1 MTHLRFVVLP
11 FLFLLL
17 PFQSPPDT
25 IRQHYEAAEAHRRAG
40 NLNAAEAEYSAIL
53 SEGYSKLGKIHL
65 AQKDYPIA
73 ISTLEA
79 ATASAPNSGTA
90 LVDLAIAYFD
100 TNQFAKAL
108 EPLSKALAENPQGVA
123 AHHMAGK
130 TYFMLGEFPRSVSEF
145 ETALKLAPNDYDVAY
160 TLGLAYLKQHQFKPA
175 KLIYDR
181 MLKQLGD
188 RPQLHIVFGRAYRE
202 TDFLPEA
209 LEEFRK
215 AVALDPKFPRAHYY
229 LGLTYLLKDGASR
242 LNDAAEEFKI
252 ELGRHPDEFFA
263 NYYLGIVYLI
273 QKKLELAT
281 GLLENASKAQT
292 DNPDP
297 YFHLGQ
303 AYGELGQHDKAIEA
317 LKKAIALNPFLS
329 HNDYQVTTAHYRLGQ
344 SLVKVGRTREGQEE
358 LQTASELKSKAKK
371 RDEEKTKAFLGEGNP
386 HEQNEKFPELL
397 LVEGVIADPNAMG
410 EKERIELQKSAAYYA
425 KVVASA
431 HNNIGLLRAQQND
444 FRAAAAQFA
453 LAAKWNPQLEDID
466 FNWGLACFKAELY
479 SEAIAPLEGVLKAKP
494 DQAAA
499 KQLLGL
505 SYFVVEN
512 YRGASDLLE
521 AVIATRPNEASL
533 YYPLAISFVKQG
545 KKTEA
550 ERIVQQMIAV
560 GGNSPQV
567 HIVVGEAYYEQG
579 DTIKALEELRTA
591 WALDSRI
598 TLAHYYSGQILLK
611 LGRFEEAAQ
620 EFENELALN
629 PNDLRAKYH
638 LAFVLL
644 AAQKTERG
652 IKLMKEVIQLKPDY
666 AEAHYELGKILLQ
679 QGDIKSAV
687 ENLEVAA
694 RLKPV
699 ESYVHYQLGRAYLAA
714 GRKAEGEDQL
724 EISRQLK
731 EKERSQTTP

>member
-1 MTHLRFVVLP
+1 MTHLRLAVVP

-25 IRQHYEAAEAHRRAG
+25 IRQHYEAAEAHHRAG
-40 NLNAAEAEYSAIL
+40 NLSAAEAEYSAIL
-53 SEGYSKLGKIHL
+53 SEGYGKLGKIYL
-65 AQKDYPIA
+65 VQKDYPKA

-79 ATASAPNSGTA
+79 ATASAPNSGST

-100 TNQFAKAL
+100 ANQFEKAL
-108 EPLSKALAENPQGVA
+108 EPLRKALAENPQGIA

-130 TYFMLGEFPRSVSEF
+130 TYFMLGEFAKSVSEL

-215 AVALDPKFPRAHYY
+215 AIALDPNFSRAHYY

-252 ELGRHPDEFFA
+252 ELARHPDEFFA

-273 QKKLELAT
+273 QKKLEPAT
-281 GLLENASKAQT
+281 GLLEKASKSQP

-303 AYGELGQHDKAIEA
+303 AYQELGQHDKAIET
-317 LKKAIALNPFLS
+317 LKKSIALNPFLS

-344 SLVKVGRTREGQEE
+344 SLMKVGRTSQGQQE

-371 RDEEKTKAFLGEGNP
+371 RDEEKTKVFLGEANL
-386 HEQNEKFPELL
+386 HEQNDKFPELL
-397 LVEGVIADPNAMG
+397 LVEGVIADPNPLA
-410 EKERIELQKSAAYYA
+410 EKEKIELQKSEAYYSR
-425 KVVASA
+425 VVASA
-431 HNNIGLLRAQQND
+431 HNNIGLLRAEQKD
-444 FRAAAAQFA
+444 LRAAAAQFA
-453 LAAKWNPQLEDID
+453 LAAKWNPQLDDIN

-479 SEAIAPLEGVLKAKP
+479 SDAIAPLENVLKAKR
-494 DQAAA
+494 DHIAAR
-499 KQLLGL
+499 QLLGL
-505 SYFVVEN
+505 SYFMIEN
-512 YRGASDLLE
+512 YARAAETLG
-521 AVIATRPNEASL
+521 AVIVSRPSEASL
-533 YYPLAISFVKQG
+533 YYPLAISLVKQG
-545 KKTEA
+545 KKDET

-579 DTIKALEELRTA
+579 DTIKALEELKA
-591 WALDSRI
+591 ASALDSRI
-598 TLAHYYSGQILLK
+598 ALAHYYSGQILLK

-620 EFENELALN
+620 EFESELALN
-629 PNDLRAKYH
+629 PNDVRAKYH

-666 AEAHYELGKILLQ
+666 AEAHYELGKVLLQ

-687 ENLEVAA
+687 ENLEAAA
-694 RLKPV
+694 RLKPA

-714 GRKAEGEDQL
+714 GRKAEGEGQL
-724 EISRQLK
+724 EISKQLK
-731 EKERSQTTP
+731 DKERSQTTP